1 MRTVFNIL
9 GPLLNPASCAYF
21 LIGVYSEELVPLM
34 GEALHNLGVEMAMV
48 ITPPLTLTLTLPLP
62 LTRTLTLPLTLTL
75 TLTRSC
81 TAAASMSSPPSPSPP
96 SRRCLT

>member
-48 ITPPLTLTLTLPLP
+48 ITPPLTLTLTLPL
-62 LTRTLTLPLTLTL
+62 TLTL

-81 TAAASMSSPPSPSPP
+81 TAAVSMSSPPSPSPP
-96 SRRCLT
+96 SRRCLPLALAL